1 MAGILLQWQL
11 QTDVVIWKL
20 LILIFVVV
28 FCSFFLLP
36 LFQKYRSSWITGV
49 CVTIIF
55 LSLGAILT
63 RQNDIRYNE
72 NWFGKNYKHGSIL
85 LVTLLENPIEKPKS
99 LKAIAAVNFLKNDNT
114 TVETKGKIIIYFKK
128 DSLDKNL
135 GYGSVIAFQKPLQEI
150 KNSGNPGGFDYKIFC
165 LFKEITHQVYLQSDD
180 IVVLPQQNKTHL
192 GSFLLSLQENILQI
206 IRTNIQTKKEAGLA
220 EALLIGYKSDLDK
233 TLVQSYSNTGVVHI
247 IAISGLHLGI
257 IYWLLTI
264 LLKPLKN
271 RKHVSILYALIII
284 SLLWIFSLLTGA
296 QPSIIRAAVMF
307 TCITIGDSLSRKT
320 NIYNSLAISAFLLLL
335 YNPFWLWDV
344 GFQLSYAAVLSI
356 IIFARP
362 IYNWFYIKNK
372 LLDSIWKLNSIT
384 IAAQLLTTP
393 ISLFHFHQFPNYF
406 LLTNFLA
413 VPLSSIILIGE
424 IFLCI
429 LSFIKP
435 IALLLGNVLT
445 KLIWVLNT
453 HVENIEQLPFSIWE
467 GIYINL
473 AQMVLLLVTITAISY
488 WLLEKN
494 KRGLY
499 SGLITFLILVVFRS
513 HSIASVNEDK
523 KLVVYNVPKYK
534 AVDLID
540 GRYCFFIGDDE
551 LKNDDYLSNFHLKPS
566 RIKHRVLESSK
577 MGNFAVSDPLV
588 NFGNKKIL
596 MIDRTV
602 SFLPTTEKTKIDL
615 VIISKNPKLYIK
627 KLAEQFDIKQVV
639 ADGSAP
645 AWKIKYWQADCE
657 SLNIPFFSTSEKG
670 AFVMALR

>member
-1 MAGILLQWQL
+1 M
-11 QTDVVIWKL
+11 
-20 LILIFVVV
+20 
-28 FCSFFLLP
+28 LP

-72 NWFGKNYKHGSIL
+72 NWFGKNYKQGSTL

-99 LKAIAAVNFLKNDNT
+99 LKAIAEVNLLKNNNT

-128 DSLDKNL
+128 DSLAKNL

-192 GSFLLSLQENILQI
+192 GSFLLSLQKNILQI

-284 SLLWIFSLLTGA
+284 SSLWIFSLLTGA

-445 KLIWVLNT
+445 KLIWILNT
-453 HVENIEQLPFSIWE
+453 HVENIEQLPFSILE

-513 HSIASVNEDK
+513 ISFASVNEDK

-540 GRYCFFIGDDE
+540 GRYFFFIGDDE

-566 RIKHRVLESSK
+566 RIKHRVSESTK
-577 MGNFAVSDPLV
+577 RGNFAVSDPLV

-596 MIDRTV
+596 MIDRTI

-615 VIISKNPKLYIK
+615 VIISKNPRLYIK